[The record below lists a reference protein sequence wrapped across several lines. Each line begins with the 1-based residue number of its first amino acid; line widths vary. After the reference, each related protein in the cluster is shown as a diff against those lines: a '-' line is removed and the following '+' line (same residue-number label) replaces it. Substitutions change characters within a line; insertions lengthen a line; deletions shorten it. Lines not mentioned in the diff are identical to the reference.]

1 MPSPDDRPQ
10 AGDEHARVV
19 KLTGERLTIGS
30 SNANDVVLEDVN
42 VSRFHAVIE
51 PSGDVVELRDLDS
64 RCGTRVDGRPVRRTS
79 LRSGAEIGIGPFR
92 LSFDGSGFR
101 PRNERGALTLDAR
114 GLTVRAGDTTILNDV
129 SLTIEPGELVAVIGE
144 SGSGKSTLLK
154 ALAGVSRPDGG
165 GAVLNGEPVTSRQT
179 DTGYVPQDD
188 IVHGL
193 LTVREALRYAAKL
206 RLPPDAEDRA
216 VERVIER
223 VMAEV
228 ELDERA
234 DTRIGRLSGGQRKR
248 ASVASE
254 LVNRPSILFLDEPTT
269 GLDPRLEEQLMDLFR
284 RLAEPGARAVVLV
297 THATVSLDLCD
308 KLVVLGRGGEL
319 AFCGSPAEA
328 KRFFGVES
336 YGRIYHRLDERPA
349 ADWRREFEAGRPA
362 PPAAG
367 EAQPVPEPGPAGSPR
382 AKQGAVGQLA
392 VLLSR
397 YAKLFVRDGRNLA
410 ILFGQVP
417 VIAVATGLLFEPGV
431 FDRPTFAR
439 PDDLG
444 RPGDG
449 IQLLFILVTT
459 AIWFGALDGSREIVK
474 ERAVSGR
481 EAAVGVGWGA
491 YLASKALLLAGVAT
505 VQTLVLALIVL
516 TIHPLEQGFA
526 DYLAL
531 HGLLVLTSI
540 AAAGMGLAIS
550 AAVRTEDQATSFIPL
565 ALIPQLLFAGAI
577 VPVERMG
584 GIIETLSN
592 AAFARWALAGSGG
605 VADINDRFA
614 DNPALARLNEYGA
627 SFFDLAPGRAA
638 GILAFFAFCFLALAY
653 AMLLR
658 GRGRA

>member
-1 MPSPDDRPQ
+1 VAGAPQDRAQ
-10 AGDEHARVV
+10 TIKLAGD
-19 KLTGERLTIGS
+19 RLTIGS
-30 SNANDVVLEDVN
+30 SNANDVVLDDVN

-51 PSGDVVELRDLDS
+51 PSGDVMELRDLDS
-64 RCGTRVDGRPVRRTS
+64 RCGTRVDGRPVKRTS

-92 LSFDGSGFR
+92 LSFDGSGFEQ
-101 PRNERGALTLDAR
+101 RNERGALTLVAS
-114 GLTVRAGDTTILNDV
+114 GLTVRAGDATILNDV
-129 SLTIEPGELVAVIGE
+129 SLAIEPGELVAVIGE

-154 ALAGVSRPDGG
+154 GLAGVSRPDRGT
-165 GAVLNGEPVTSRQT
+165 ATLNGEPVTARQT

-206 RLPPDAEDRA
+206 RLPADADSRA

-228 ELDERA
+228 ELEDRA

-254 LVNRPSILFLDEPTT
+254 LVNRPSLLFLDEPTT
-269 GLDPRLEEQLMDLFR
+269 GLDPRLEAQLMDLFR

-319 AFCGSPAEA
+319 AFFGTPEEA
-328 KRFFGVES
+328 KRFFDVDTYE
-336 YGRIYHRLDERPA
+336 RIYHRLDERPA
-349 ADWRREFEAGRPA
+349 TDWRREFEATRTVA
-362 PPAAG
+362 PAA
-367 EAQPVPEPGPAGSPR
+367 APVQEEPPEPGPAGSPR
-382 AKQGAVGQLA
+382 AKQGSLGQLS
-392 VLLSR
+392 VLLQR
-397 YAKLFVRDGRNLA
+397 YARLFVRDGRNLA

-417 VIAVATGLLFEPGV
+417 VIAIATGLLFKSGV
-431 FDRPTFAR
+431 FDTPTFAEPR
-439 PDDLG
+439 AFG

-474 ERAVSGR
+474 ERAVSRR
-481 EAAVGVGWGA
+481 ESAIGVGWGA
-491 YLASKALLLAGVAT
+491 YLASKALLLAGVAA
-505 VQTLVLALIVL
+505 VQTVLLALIVF
-516 TIHPLEQGFA
+516 TIRPLEQGLP

-531 HGLLVLTSI
+531 IGLLVLTSF
-540 AAAGMGLAIS
+540 AAVGMGLAIS

-584 GIIETLSN
+584 GVIETLSN
-592 AAFARWALAGSGG
+592 AVFGRWALAGTGS
-605 VADINDRFA
+605 VAEIEERFA
-614 DNPALARLNEYGA
+614 ANPALARLNEYGG
-627 SFFDLAPGRAA
+627 SFFDLAAGRAA
-638 GILAFFAFCFLALAY
+638 GILLFFAACFLALAW
-653 AMLLR
+653 LLLWR
-658 GRGRA
+658 SRA